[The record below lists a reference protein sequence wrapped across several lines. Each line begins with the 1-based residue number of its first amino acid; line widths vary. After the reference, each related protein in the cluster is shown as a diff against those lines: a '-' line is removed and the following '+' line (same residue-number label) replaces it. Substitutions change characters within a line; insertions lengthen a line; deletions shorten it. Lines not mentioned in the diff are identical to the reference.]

1 MEYFFMG
8 RFLVLKRLLFLK
20 SPVYGGL
27 GGSMTPKRMRGTTP
41 EIIAAARRL
50 RQNLTPAEQVLWQAL
65 RNRQLRGLRF
75 RCQQAVETF
84 IVNFYCPEHRLV
96 IKVDGEIHDTQ
107 QDYDAARTEKLSQ
120 QGYRVIRFSNQ
131 QVLTDLNGVL
141 ETILAE

>member
-1 MEYFFMG
+1 
-8 RFLVLKRLLFLK
+8 
-20 SPVYGGL
+20 
-27 GGSMTPKRMRGTTP
+27 MTPKRMRGTTP

-96 IKVDGEIHDTQ
+96 IEVDGEIHDTQ